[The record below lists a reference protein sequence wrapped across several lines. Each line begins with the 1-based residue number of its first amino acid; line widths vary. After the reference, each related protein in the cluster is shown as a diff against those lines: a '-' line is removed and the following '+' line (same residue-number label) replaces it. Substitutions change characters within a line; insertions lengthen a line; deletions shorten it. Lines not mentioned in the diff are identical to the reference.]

1 MNAPVAA
8 SPSRRLLRHPALS
21 ALLATLWL
29 LLQQSLAW
37 VDVAVA
43 LALGLAVPALVDGF
57 LGSSS
62 PLHRYGRMVRF
73 AALVA
78 WDVVASNF
86 SVAATVVNPWS
97 RPQPAW
103 VRVPLDTRHP
113 TAASLLAMVVTNT
126 PGTLSCVLDDDDW
139 SLLVHALDCNDTEA
153 LARQIKQRYERELRL
168 FFGEL
173 DA

>member
-1 MNAPVAA
+1 VP
-8 SPSRRLLRHPALS
+8 RHPALS

-29 LLQQSLAW
+29 LLQQSMAW
-37 VDVAVA
+37 VDVTVA

-57 LGSSS
+57 LGTAS
-62 PLHRYGRMVRF
+62 PLHRYWRMARF

-103 VRVPLDTRHP
+103 VRVPLDTRNP

-139 SLLVHALDCNDTEA
+139 SLLVHALDCDDTAA
-153 LARQIKQRYERELRL
+153 LALQIKQRYERELRI

-173 DA
+173 AP